1 MLPSVLLLRQAREL
15 SEKVCIIYEE
25 FCHLVIVH
33 TACMYP
39 LPLQPEG
46 QTCVRAQYGARSETT
61 ITVYN
66 TGNQP
71 DGEFIEIC
79 GYAYQRDPVDRPA
92 RLAVV

>member
-1 MLPSVLLLRQAREL
+1 MHVSASLL
-15 SEKVCIIYEE
+15 
-25 FCHLVIVH
+25 
-33 TACMYP
+33 
-39 LPLQPEG
+39 LQPEG

>member
-1 MLPSVLLLRQAREL
+1 
-15 SEKVCIIYEE
+15 
-25 FCHLVIVH
+25 
-33 TACMYP
+33 MYRLYP
-39 LPLQPEG
+39 MNYLISPQPEG
-46 QTCVRAQYGARSETT
+46 QTCVRAQYAARSETT

-79 GYAYQRDPVDRPA
+79 GYAYQKDPTDRPA

>member
-1 MLPSVLLLRQAREL
+1 M
-15 SEKVCIIYEE
+15 
-25 FCHLVIVH
+25 
-33 TACMYP
+33 
-39 LPLQPEG
+39 
-46 QTCVRAQYGARSETT
+46 RAQYAARSETT

-79 GYAYQRDPVDRPA
+79 GYAYQRDPINRPA